1 MFFVIPLEYKTRRAQ
16 HGAPVANALLIAVN
30 VIVFGLGWCWAVGPG
45 TSPASVLMYGF
56 SHVSFWHLVLNM
68 WLLWVFGNPV
78 NRRLGNGRYLAAYLG
93 TILVLGLLARL
104 FLRVGLVGS
113 SGAIFAVMTIAFILI
128 PAGSLEI
135 AYLALFPLTIL
146 MGLVRLPKYWLY
158 WFIRWGVFS
167 IRALWCLVLIPLLE
181 LWSLFWNGW
190 SWGTVAHLLGMV
202 CGVAIVLMLPTR
214 ISMPGRSTADG
225 L

>member
-1 MFFVIPLEYKTRRAQ
+1 MFFVIPLEYKTPRPQ
-16 HGAPVANALLIAVN
+16 HGVPVANALLIAVN

-45 TSPASVLMYGF
+45 TGLVSVLMYGF